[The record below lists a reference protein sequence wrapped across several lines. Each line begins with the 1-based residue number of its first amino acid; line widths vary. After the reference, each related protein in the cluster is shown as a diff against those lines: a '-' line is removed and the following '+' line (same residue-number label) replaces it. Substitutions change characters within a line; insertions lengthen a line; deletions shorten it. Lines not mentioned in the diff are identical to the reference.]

1 MSRQVYDIQGYLE
14 NQIMSGK
21 HNTDTDIPTKD
32 DIKCSRIV
40 NNNTNCNSILCSWKK
55 PTYKHSRKITECVN
69 TEKINVWEDFYDK
82 EAKTSYV
89 VDQQN
94 LNKVEARWEV
104 PYDRYDTN
112 HDYKYDSDS
121 DDDDVYTS
129 GKTTGESKG
138 SFSPKSSAKDGGRI
152 QKRKTYKFSKNSKSK
167 SKSKSKPKK
176 SRKHP
181 NKKSLRRHPKKS
193 RKH

>member
-14 NQIMSGK
+14 NQIMLGK
-21 HNTDTDIPTKD
+21 HTDTYIPTKD

-40 NNNTNCNSILCSWKK
+40 NSNTNCNSVECKWAK
-55 PTYKHSRKITECVN
+55 PDYKHSRKITECVN
-69 TEKINVWEDFYDK
+69 KGKIYVWEEFYDK
-82 EAKTSYV
+82 EAENSYV
-89 VDQQN
+89 VNQQN
-94 LNKVEARWEV
+94 LNKVEANWEV
-104 PYDRYDTN
+104 PYGR
-112 HDYKYDSDS
+112 YDSDS
-121 DDDDVYTS
+121 DDDDGYTS

-138 SFSPKSSAKDGGRI
+138 SFSPKSSAKYSAKDGGRI
-152 QKRKTYKFSKNSKSK
+152 QKRKTYKFSK
-167 SKSKSKPKK
+167 KSKSKPKK